1 MDIEP
6 KQKANGLALIPFV
19 VFAVFYVGL
28 SLLAQYHYKVDMPFY
43 AVPMPIAFLVASAA
57 ALFLGR
63 RSTLTAKIDTY
74 AAGMGDTNIM
84 IMCLIF
90 ILAGSF
96 TAVAKGMGAV
106 QAAVDI
112 SQALIPARFILAG
125 TFLISCLIATS
136 IGTSCG
142 TIAALTPIAAG
153 LVGPL
158 GISPSLIIGAVVGG
172 AMFGDNLSMISD
184 TTIAATRTQGIAMR
198 EKFIA
203 NFKIALPA
211 AIIVLAFYCLG
222 GHPADAAAA
231 AAPQITLKHVILVI
245 PYILIL
251 ALALT
256 GMNVM
261 LLLFLGVV
269 IAALIGNC
277 YGCFDFLGGLK
288 LIGDG
293 TLGMSETLI
302 VAILAGGL
310 LGLVRQN
317 GGVQWIVERIE
328 NSVGSVRGCEFGVAL
343 LVAAVNLFTANNTV
357 AIVIAGPIAKTL
369 SDKFGCRP
377 ERIASILDTTSC
389 VIQGVIPY
397 GAQLLIATS
406 LAKSVGCEIDVFDLI
421 RHLYYP
427 MLLCAAIIVAIIV
440 FGRGAKK

>member
-1 MDIEP
+1 MSEEKQP
-6 KQKANGLALIPFV
+6 KASALALIPFL

-63 RSTLTAKIDTY
+63 RRSLTEKIDTY
-74 AAGMGDTNIM
+74 ATGMGDTNIM

-125 TFLISCLIATS
+125 TFLISCIIATS

-142 TIAALTPIAAG
+142 TIAAITPIAAG
-153 LVGPL
+153 LVEPMGV
-158 GISPSLIIGAVVGG
+158 SPALMIGAVVGG

-211 AIIVLAFYCLG
+211 AILALVIYCFG
-222 GHPADAAAA
+222 GHPVEAA
-231 AAPQITLKHVILVI
+231 AAPHITLKHVVLVL

-251 ALALT
+251 VLAIT

-269 IAALIGNC
+269 LAAIIGNC

-310 LGLVRQN
+310 LSLVRKH
-317 GGVQWIVERIE
+317 GGVQWIVELIE
-328 NSVGSVRGCEFGVAL
+328 KSVGSVRGCEFGVAL

-369 SDKFGCRP
+369 SDKFKCAP
-377 ERIASILDTTSC
+377 ARIASILDITSC

-406 LAKSVGCEIDVFDLI
+406 LSKSVGCNVDVFDLI
-421 RHLYYP
+421 GHLYYQG
-427 MLLCAAIIVAIIV
+427 MLAIAVIIAIVVGVGRKAA
-440 FGRGAKK
+440 AK